1 MRRFPSSLIVAA
13 SLAMVSIAGQASAG
27 QARPRSAPPSNPQGQ
42 GSSGSSGQSS
52 QPSQSDRGRSQAQR
66 RDAPQQQ
73 QQTQQQ
79 PRDNAR
85 NNSRVDA
92 RPSPSPNSS
101 YDARNYTPRDNG
113 YRNNDNSR
121 YDNRNVPQRQ
131 AMPAPRDRYID
142 TNRNGRD
149 DRNDNRGG
157 SFLGGLLGGLL
168 GNDRDDR
175 RYSSYG
181 YDNYGYGNYGYG
193 NYGYDRYAPTY
204 RYGGSRIIIAPRQP
218 QRFTRSW
225 FSFRPQTRLSM
236 GLTMGY
242 PIDFPSW
249 YDPYMVGTPGYVRP
263 YMPYG
268 GVSFDVEPRDAE
280 LWVDGEYIGRV
291 SDYTSYDPPLTLV
304 AGRHHVELTGRNY
317 QSVAFD
323 ITVVAGQVIPYQGT
337 LPYYR

>member
-1 MRRFPSSLIVAA
+1 MRRFPNTLMVAM
-13 SLAMVSIAGQASAG
+13 SLAMCVVAGQASAG
-27 QARPRSAPPSNPQGQ
+27 QGRQRSAPPSSSPRGSSSQ
-42 GSSGSSGQSS
+42 GSQS
-52 QPSQSDRGRSQAQR
+52 SQSDRGRSQAQTQR
-66 RDAPQQQ
+66 RDTPAPQSQAPQ
-73 QQTQQQ
+73 
-79 PRDNAR
+79 
-85 NNSRVDA
+85 
-92 RPSPSPNSS
+92 SS
-101 YDARNYTPRDNG
+101 
-113 YRNNDNSR
+113 RNNDARSYAPRGNDTRDAGRYNNRGYDSRDNS
-121 YDNRNVPQRQ
+121 RNVPQR
-131 AMPAPRDRYID
+131 AVPAPRDRYVD
-142 TNRNGRD
+142 LNRNGRD
-149 DRNDNRGG
+149 DRNDNRNDSRGG
-157 SFLGGLLGGLL
+157 SFLGGLIGGLL
-168 GNDRDDR
+168 GTDRYDR
-175 RYSSYG
+175 SYSSYDSYG
-181 YDNYGYGNYGYG
+181 YDS
-193 NYGYDRYAPTY
+193 YAPNY

-218 QRFTRSW
+218 QRFSRSW
-225 FSFRPQTRLSM
+225 FSFRPQTRLSV

-249 YDPYMVGTPGYVRP
+249 YDPYMVGTPGYARP